1 MIFPRGKGGVTEVC
15 YDFRLNLSNIIWFFS
30 ISVISDSMAFF
41 DSFCTS
47 VIFPDRMSMT
57 LSSV

>member
-1 MIFPRGKGGVTEVC
+1 MTEVC